1 MKEEILIEAKKFL
14 FELRIYRDYFLLGII
29 IMLGF
34 FTKIYNAIQKGKK
47 PTFSFILAEAIVSLF
62 VAASVYAFTSEFLH
76 LSKFLTYVFCAWGGS
91 LSTLIHS
98 EVEKLISSFFDGLKN
113 VIKSKTKL

>member
-1 MKEEILIEAKKFL
+1 MKEILL
-14 FELRIYRDYFLLGII
+14 ELKICRDYILLSLVIGAGI
-29 IMLGF
+29 

-47 PTFSFILAEAIVSLF
+47 PTLSFILAEGIVSIF
-62 VAASVYAFTSEFLH
+62 VAISVYAFTNEFLH

-98 EVEKLISSFFDGLKN
+98 EVEKLISSFFDSLKSL
-113 VIKSKTKL
+113 IKSKIK